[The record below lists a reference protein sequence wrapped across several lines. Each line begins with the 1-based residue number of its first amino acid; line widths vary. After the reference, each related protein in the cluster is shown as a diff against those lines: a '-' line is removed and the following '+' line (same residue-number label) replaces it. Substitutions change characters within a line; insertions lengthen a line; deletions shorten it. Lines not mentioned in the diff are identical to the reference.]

1 MAFSC
6 LDLWG
11 FSVSQFNRRT
21 LVRGAAWSI
30 PVVAVAAH
38 APAFAASD
46 VVPAPGS
53 MVVNCRTQGQG
64 GGRCQGYK
72 VTLNFVVEAPHEWSV
87 SISPAQITASAG
99 TVVEIKE
106 PSSWPVVISA
116 SDPSIDLWF
125 CSGSS
130 PDNLTLQINY
140 TVYRTDLGPS
150 SAVVRSFAQVSSTGI
165 PLC

>member
-1 MAFSC
+1 MASSDFV
-6 LDLWG
+6 G
-11 FSVSQFNRRT
+11 VSVSQFSRRT
-21 LVRGAAWSI
+21 LVHGAAWSI

-38 APAFAASD
+38 APAFAASH
-46 VVPAPGS
+46 VTPAPGS

-64 GGRCQGYK
+64 NGRCQGYD

-87 SISPAQITASAG
+87 SISPSQITASSG
-99 TVVEIKE
+99 TVVEIKK
-106 PSSWPVVISA
+106 PSAFPVVISA
-116 SDPSIDLWF
+116 SDPSFDLWF

-150 SAVVRSFAQVSSTGI
+150 SAVVRSFAEQVLTGI
-165 PLC
+165 PIC